1 MKVKRV
7 PGLENAWYL
16 KEIASKGRREWKPE
30 VGEGG
35 GGRRW
40 ESVRRERTVPEP
52 EMPAR
57 REDCSALTL
66 LRPPEAT
73 RCCELGPGKDWEGT
87 FSILDPWP
95 GPCPGSAARLHSS
108 AQRLWSNTSG
118 SGSEAGQRPSPLPTS
133 GVARGE
139 ARHDAARRGRGAEP
153 TRRTESG
160 LGRNH
165 CKLRMPHSSCI
176 QNFSTARRWQLFRG

>member
-1 MKVKRV
+1 MK
-7 PGLENAWYL
+7 A
-16 KEIASKGRREWKPE
+16 
-30 VGEGG
+30 GG
-35 GGRRW
+35 GDRRW
-40 ESVRRERTVPEP
+40 ESVPKERTDWQCRSLRC
-52 EMPAR
+52 R
-57 REDCSALTL
+57 RGAHCSALTL

-108 AQRLWSNTSG
+108 AQRLWSSSNASG

-153 TRRTESG
+153 TRRKESG
-160 LGRNH
+160 QGRNQ
-165 CKLRMPHSSCI
+165 CKLRMPHSSCL
-176 QNFSTARRWQLFRG
+176 QNFSTARRWQLFRGKIKEWNCC